1 MRPALFARALFARV
15 VVVASF
21 KAPLLHSVPPRS
33 SAPPLVRMASDK
45 SFRNPHNLPTKVC
58 VVCNRPF
65 TWRKKWENCWDEVKC
80 CSKRCQ
86 SERKSNRKKGA
97 DEGVEGAAAIR
108 ADEVPTVPRGRRR
121 KQQARMS
128 AADDDPEDAPDEP
141 EDAPDEPVGG
151 GGGGRSESS
160 EAEEEGLSVEGPGVE
175 EEDARAARKAAR
187 KAGKLARRAVREGRA
202 APGVGRKACDLC
214 GRPVDLL
221 VRCQV
226 DASKRW
232 QMACGKC
239 WATDA
244 VSGGVVDG
252 SGANPHYRYGGLW
265 KNLKKGS
272 SSPPPPAA
280 AATRAGTREQVGGQS
295 SDHDDDEGVEGVR
308 SLLSEL
314 GVSAGDRSS

>member
-21 KAPLLHSVPPRS
+21 KAPLLHSVPPRSS

-80 CSKRCQ
+80 CSKRCK
-86 SERKSNRKKGA
+86 SERKSNRKKGAAEGGGGA

-128 AADDDPEDAPDEP
+128 AADDDPEDAS
-141 EDAPDEPVGG
+141 DEPVGG

-160 EAEEEGLSVEGPGVE
+160 EAEEEGHGVEGPGAE
-175 EEDARAARKAAR
+175 EEDPRAARKAAR

-214 GRPVDLL
+214 GRHVDLL

-272 SSPPPPAA
+272 SLPPPPAA
-280 AATRAGTREQVGGQS
+280 AAATGAQVGGLS

-308 SLLSEL
+308 SLLSGL